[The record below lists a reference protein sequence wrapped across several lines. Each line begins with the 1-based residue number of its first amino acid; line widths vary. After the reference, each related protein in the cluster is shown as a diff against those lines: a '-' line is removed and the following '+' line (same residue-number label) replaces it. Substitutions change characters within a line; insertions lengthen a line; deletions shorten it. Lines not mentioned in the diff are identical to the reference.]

1 MNHLLDTQKAVE
13 LTRALIQKP
22 SITPDDHGCQ
32 QLIKT
37 YLEPLGFEFTAINS
51 AGVSNLWAQRGNQP
65 EYFVFAGHTDV
76 VPTGPIEQWSFPPF
90 AAHINNEILYGR
102 GASDMKS
109 SIAAMLVAMDHFIT
123 RHNPNFSLA
132 MAITSDEEGPATDGT
147 IKICDYLRRKQ
158 IQPTWCLIGEPSSE
172 NLLGD
177 TIKVGRRGS
186 LHASLRIIGTQG
198 HIAYPDR
205 ANNPI
210 PKALQALDSL
220 CQTTWDQGCD
230 TFPPS
235 TMQISNIQSGTGA
248 LNVTPGDICIQ
259 LNFRHGSI
267 STQESLKK
275 RTEAILAQHQI
286 KYEATW
292 KSSAE
297 PFGSSSGLLR
307 QAVTD
312 AIKHKT
318 GLTTI
323 PSTAGGTS
331 DGRFIAPLGSEI
343 IELGPLNHSIHQ
355 IDEHVAVKDIESL
368 CHIYYDILCTLQ
380 KKRKKSVRT
389 Q

>member
-1 MNHLLDTQKAVE
+1 VNHLPDAQKAVE
-13 LTRALIQKP
+13 LTRALIQRP

-32 QLIKT
+32 QLIET
-37 YLEPLGFEFTAINS
+37 YLKPLGFEFTAINS
-51 AGVSNLWAQRGNQP
+51 AGVSNLWAQRGNHP

-76 VPTGPIEQWSFPPF
+76 VPTGPIEQWTFPPF
-90 AAHINNEILYGR
+90 DAKIHNELLYGR

-109 SIAAMLVAMDHFIT
+109 SIAAMLIAMNHFIT
-123 RHNPNFSLA
+123 RHDPNFSLA

-147 IKICDYLRRKQ
+147 IKICDHLRKKQ

-172 NLLGD
+172 NQLGD

-186 LHASLRIIGTQG
+186 LHANLRIIGTQG

-210 PKALQALDSL
+210 PKALQALDAL

-267 STQESLKK
+267 STQESLKR
-275 RTEAILAQHQI
+275 RTEAILARHQI
-286 KYEATW
+286 KYETTW

-297 PFGSSSGLLR
+297 PFGSLSGLLR
-307 QAVTD
+307 QSVTH
-312 AIKHKT
+312 AIWQGFT
-318 GLTTI
+318 
-323 PSTAGGTS
+323 
-331 DGRFIAPLGSEI
+331 
-343 IELGPLNHSIHQ
+343 
-355 IDEHVAVKDIESL
+355 
-368 CHIYYDILCTLQ
+368 
-380 KKRKKSVRT
+380 
-389 Q
+389 